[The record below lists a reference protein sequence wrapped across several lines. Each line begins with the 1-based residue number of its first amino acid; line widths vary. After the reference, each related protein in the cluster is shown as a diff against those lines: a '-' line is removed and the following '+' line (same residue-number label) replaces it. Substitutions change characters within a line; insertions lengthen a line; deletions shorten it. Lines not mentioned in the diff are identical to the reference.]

1 MSVLEKLIENHRGTA
16 AHKQEEAYDSD
27 VPAGAFI
34 EELKIYKD
42 IAYPDPDNVEPIEEE
57 ALMTDIKGFE
67 SSGAYDQ
74 YILA

>member
-34 EELKIYKD
+34 EEPSIYED
-42 IAYPDPDNVEPIEEE
+42 LSDPDLDNAETIE
-57 ALMTDIKGFE
+57 G
-67 SSGAYDQ
+67 
-74 YILA
+74 